1 MLLRRLNPAGTC
13 LGLLLLA
20 NCARHP
26 RVVPPG
32 TEFKIVHVQNHGL
45 ILPPPVSDLPRT
57 EPFSF
62 KFPVALGAAK
72 KPCLETN
79 DLFNIHV
86 DRKSRQLAITLP
98 SLSIWQS
105 ILPLWEQPDQAETHQ
120 KIAAILNAPLQLE
133 NQGCL
138 SPASAVNL
146 RQILRDA
153 IPTRP
158 GLDLDPSYGSNSA
171 GLGLELKFGVR
182 LKVQRA
188 HFKGPPPADGK
199 RTITDL
205 AGISTVYY
213 ECQLDSRERIAF
225 GKPTLQ
231 FDSEALKARLA
242 KGWEDTQFARQARPE
257 PIYRLFLLTSFVKK
271 GLKRS
276 ALVLGAAGVTQ
287 MQSLDRQ
294 IAANPAVGCDELK
307 GAACVSFEGDVTVSS
322 EIRVTINGAPAYLD
336 WGTSVRSAMRKFQAE
351 KATGIKL
358 RRAFHGKLLPV
369 VADPKVEGSLENTA
383 LVAGDELSWTI
394 EAAK

>member
-1 MLLRRLNPAGTC
+1 MRLWRLNPAGTC

-20 NCARHP
+20 NCTPHP

-32 TEFKIVHVQNHGL
+32 TQFKIVHVQNHGL
-45 ILPPPVSDLPRT
+45 ILPPPVSDLPRG

-62 KFPVALGAAK
+62 KFPVALGASRN
-72 KPCLETN
+72 PCSETN

-98 SLSIWQS
+98 SLIIWQS
-105 ILPLWEQPDQAETHQ
+105 ILPLWEQPDQTETHQ
-120 KIAAILNAPLQLE
+120 KIAAILNAPQLLE
-133 NQGCL
+133 SQGCL
-138 SPASAVNL
+138 SADSAVTL

-153 IPTRP
+153 IPARP

-171 GLGLELKFGVR
+171 GLGLELKSGVR

-188 HFKGPPPADGK
+188 HFKSPPPAAGE
-199 RTITDL
+199 RSITDL

-213 ECQLDSRERIAF
+213 ECVLDSRERIGF
-225 GKPTLQ
+225 GKPTIQ
-231 FDSEALKARLA
+231 FDSDTLRARLA

-271 GLKRS
+271 RLKRS
-276 ALVLGAAGVTQ
+276 ALVLGASGVRQ
-287 MQSLDRQ
+287 MQLLDRQ
-294 IAANPAVGCDELK
+294 IAANPAIGCEELK

-322 EIRVTINGAPAYLD
+322 EIRVNINGTPAYLD
-336 WGTSVRSAMRKFQAE
+336 WGTTVRTAMRKFQAE
-351 KATGIKL
+351 KATGVSL